1 MKLHKLLY
9 FLYRE
14 NIIKNNKPLFNDKFY
29 AWKFGPVLKSIR
41 NAYKSGKFDSIAIK
55 EEIKNDKELNDLIDF
70 AIEEYGRKNSW
81 SLSRLTHGEISWK
94 NARTGIAKGTNG
106 DIVMEYKDIEK
117 DAKNIKSRRKRF
129 NGVNS
134 VEDKNK
140 YRITDKQ
147 KELLKSFQCIRLKDY
162 NCSNVY
168 NFINERNKNISDTFN
183 DDGLK
188 EDKER
193 EKAYYVIIRENKIA
207 LFFFY

>member
-1 MKLHKLLY
+1 M
-9 FLYRE
+9 
-14 NIIKNNKPLFNDKFY
+14 
-29 AWKFGPVLKSIR
+29 
-41 NAYKSGKFDSIAIK
+41 
-55 EEIKNDKELNDLIDF
+55 
-70 AIEEYGRKNSW
+70 
-81 SLSRLTHGEISWK
+81 
-94 NARTGIAKGTNG
+94 
-106 DIVMEYKDIEK
+106 
-117 DAKNIKSRRKRF
+117 
-129 NGVNS
+129 
-134 VEDKNK
+134 EDKNK

-207 LFFFY
+207 LFFSIKCGSLFDAPISNIINNLIKNRNNILKRIILKINIDKIKEKNQNIKRVS